1 MATLERKRLEN
12 DGYVVLEGLL
22 DPQEDIAP
30 LVDEYDVRL
39 STLSK
44 QWFDE
49 GTLSKDVSDLPFEW
63 KMTRI

>member
-39 STLSK
+39 STCLLYTSPSPR
-44 QWFDE
+44 D
-49 GTLSKDVSDLPFEW
+49 
-63 KMTRI
+63 